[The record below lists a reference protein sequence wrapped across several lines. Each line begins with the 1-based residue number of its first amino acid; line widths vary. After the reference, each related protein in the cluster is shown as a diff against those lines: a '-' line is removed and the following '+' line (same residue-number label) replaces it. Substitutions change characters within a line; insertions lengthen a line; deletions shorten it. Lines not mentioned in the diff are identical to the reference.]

1 MPPWLRPENC
11 SNVRM
16 EGAGHF
22 MAQEWQPAM
31 LGKELE
37 TFLIDVSRTK
47 ARL

>member
-22 MAQEWQPAM
+22 MAQEQPAM
-31 LGKELE
+31 LRKELE